1 MDPHQRLSRRG
12 HRIWQLTQLYAAD
25 PAQLL
30 CQRNPHRSSLLTL

>member
-12 HRIWQLTQLYAAD
+12 HRVWQLTQLYAAD

-30 CQRNPHRSSLLTL
+30 RQRY